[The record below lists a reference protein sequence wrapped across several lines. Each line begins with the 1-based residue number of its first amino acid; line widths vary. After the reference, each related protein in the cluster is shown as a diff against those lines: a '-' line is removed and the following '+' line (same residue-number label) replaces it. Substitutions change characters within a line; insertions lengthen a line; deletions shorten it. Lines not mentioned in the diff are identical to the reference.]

1 MRNQSTET
9 VRSADEQIEEAE
21 QEIRDSFFDMAV
33 LTICRYLPSQMV
45 PTDWEHVPVT
55 ELYRLFA
62 KAKICREMVQ
72 GDIQTGVA
80 KAFSEE

>member
-1 MRNQSTET
+1 
-9 VRSADEQIEEAE
+9 
-21 QEIRDSFFDMAV
+21 MAV

-45 PTDWEHVPVT
+45 PMDWEHVPVT